1 MDVAEGPARNRGAA
15 ANGPY
20 LRQVGG
26 GVDTFDQA
34 DPLAVALDELSLLGS
49 AQDRE
54 AIASLRDRL
63 ASRRLRVLVAGEA
76 KRRKSTLVN
85 ALLAGHCCRPACC
98 R

>member
-34 DPLAVALDELSLLGS
+34 DPLAVAQLS
-49 AQDRE
+49 AP
-54 AIASLRDRL
+54 
-63 ASRRLRVLVAGEA
+63 
-76 KRRKSTLVN
+76 
-85 ALLAGHCCRPACC
+85 PAAC
-98 R
+98 